1 MNIVFQR
8 TGQRRYAVIAQRS
21 PLPDLEMNPAP
32 GYDPLMPHDLVHLV
46 VEAKLGLKR
55 GIFGQLA
62 AGGDAGTFH
71 PIFHSGENARA
82 ASRLRHRVRA
92 KGKSLL
98 REGKD
103 DAAQSERATYICWQF
118 WRAKSVSP
126 KERSAANAMTVQAK
140 NLRALGPAKESHQL
154 GFRKLSEICSH
165 LDELSSYWSKLN
177 IGESISVHWPNLSV
191 SAFDGPLT

>member
-8 TGQRRYAVIAQRS
+8 TGQRRYAVFAQRA

-71 PIFHSGENARA
+71 PIFHSGQNARA
-82 ASRLRHRVRA
+82 AARLRHRVRA

-98 REGKD
+98 REGKNE
-103 DAAQSERATYICWQF
+103 AAQSERATYICWQF
-118 WRAKSVSP
+118 WRTRSALRE
-126 KERSAANAMTVQAK
+126 ERSAAKAMTSQA
-140 NLRALGPAKESHQL
+140 NHLRTLGREEESHQL
-154 GFRKLSEICSH
+154 DSRKLSEICNH
-165 LDELSSYWSKLN
+165 LDELSSHWSKLN
-177 IGESISVHWPNLSV
+177 IGESMSIHWP
-191 SAFDGPLT
+191 DLTIC